1 MCDASSL
8 RDDSVRIGRGS
19 LGRIIWVRLGA
30 GADLIK
36 SITKI
41 AEEEGITSGI
51 IISGVASL
59 RKAVLRLP
67 LVFPKE
73 FPMTDDQRTT
83 VEYEGA
89 PMEVLSITG
98 NITKQGNKPS
108 VHLHATIT
116 AGKEQGKAFGGHVV
130 EGCVVYS
137 LAEIAIA
144 VTEGFEAVRKMD
156 PFTKGLETYFE
167 NFQK

>member
-1 MCDASSL
+1 MSDASTL
-8 RDDSVRIGRGS
+8 MDDSIRIGKGT
-19 LGRIIWVRLGA
+19 LGRVIWIRLGA

-36 SITKI
+36 SVTKV

-67 LVFPKE
+67 LSFPKE
-73 FPMTDDQRTT
+73 FPMTDDQRTS

-98 NITKQGNKPS
+98 NITRQGDKPS

-130 EGCVVYS
+130 EGCVVYN

-144 VTEGFEAVRKMD
+144 EVEGFEAVRKMD
-156 PFTKGLETYFE
+156 PFTKGMETYFE
-167 NFQK
+167 NK